1 MIVWLMKTPK
11 NYGKIAV
18 LKISV
23 LVSLG
28 GVKTSSSVIFFVHK
42 SMITY
47 KQIIFTQI
55 YLLVHLL
62 NPKKV
67 GLKPKYSLIAPS
79 APSNAFAFADY
90 S

>member
-1 MIVWLMKTPK
+1 MIMWLMKTPK

-55 YLLVHLL
+55 YLLVHFL
-62 NPKKV
+62 NSRKVSLKIKK
-67 GLKPKYSLIAPS
+67 SLITH
-79 APSNAFAFADY
+79 SNAFTFAFADY